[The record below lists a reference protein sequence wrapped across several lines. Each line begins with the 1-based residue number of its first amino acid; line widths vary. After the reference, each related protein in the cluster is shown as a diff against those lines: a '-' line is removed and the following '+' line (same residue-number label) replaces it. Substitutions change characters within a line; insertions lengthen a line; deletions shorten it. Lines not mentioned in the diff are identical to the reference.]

1 MCPEHLMTAATLL
14 TAEMYWKYLGNKLRR
29 SAAAPADTATGD
41 ETSGL
46 LGFIDLMRALHSC
59 PASSAGIERWF
70 STIGFVWS
78 EVRNRLG
85 VEKAKKLSFCYRMLK
100 E

>member
-1 MCPEHLMTAATLL
+1 MVSANLL
-14 TAEMYWKYLGNKLRR
+14 TAEVYWKYLKDKLGR
-29 SAAAPADTATGD
+29 SAAAAATDAAAGD
-41 ETSGL
+41 EISSGL
-46 LGFIDLMRALHSC
+46 LGFLELMQALHSC

-70 STIGFVWS
+70 STVGFVWS

-85 VEKAKKLSFCYRMLK
+85 VEKAKKLSFCYRMLR